1 MNLKRLLYAA
11 LIFSGSF
18 SIFADNLAEEIVC
31 QKSSGL
37 FAAPDS
43 SDFRKYAPSREV
55 DILHLKLDVTPDFKA
70 RTVSGIATFTFK
82 PIAKPLEELSLDGID
97 LSVSYVTSSEKI
109 DSYQV
114 TDEKIIVTFA

>member
-18 SIFADNLAEEIVC
+18 SVFASNLAEELAC
-31 QKSSGL
+31 QKSSTF

-55 DILHLKLDVTPDFKA
+55 DILHLKLDVTPDFKT
-70 RTVSGIATFTFK
+70 RTVSGIATLIFK
-82 PIAKPLEELSLDGID
+82 PIAQPLEEVRLDGID
-97 LSVSYVTSSEKI
+97 LSVSYVTSSEK
-109 DSYQV
+109 
-114 TDEKIIVTFA
+114 